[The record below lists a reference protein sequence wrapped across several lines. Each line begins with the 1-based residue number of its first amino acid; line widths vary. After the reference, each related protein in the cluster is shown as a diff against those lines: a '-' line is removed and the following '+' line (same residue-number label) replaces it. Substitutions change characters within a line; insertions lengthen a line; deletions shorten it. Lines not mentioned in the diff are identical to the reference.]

1 MLHYLS
7 KCQRTLQSSYLTG
20 RPRVFECRPIVKSIR
35 LLPAASK
42 YRHCRKCIGTILATL
57 RLLHD
62 PMRLYEIFKE
72 FRIRSLYKIMPINST
87 QLTVKHNNINT
98 NYLSTCTSQIHYGL
112 LLSNHAINR
121 DEIYHVYKLSPP
133 HHSSNHQNDLQ

>member
-1 MLHYLS
+1 MLYFNSTNGLNLF
-7 KCQRTLQSSYLTG
+7 KSSHIIGENTYATQ
-20 RPRVFECRPIVKSIR
+20 SIR